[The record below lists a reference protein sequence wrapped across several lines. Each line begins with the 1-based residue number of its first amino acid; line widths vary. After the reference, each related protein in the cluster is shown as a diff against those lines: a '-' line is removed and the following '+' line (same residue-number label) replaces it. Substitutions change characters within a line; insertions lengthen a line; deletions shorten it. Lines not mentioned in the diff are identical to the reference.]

1 MSRFHLKE
9 ARMRQDSDGDSAF
22 DDFQFALF
30 PNPLESVILSPMASE
45 GLKTGSLPQREG
57 TAK

>member
-1 MSRFHLKE
+1 MGTAHSTISNLL
-9 ARMRQDSDGDSAF
+9 S
-22 DDFQFALF
+22 F